1 MIINNRFKLVTKEIR
16 MQISN
21 QVQNQIHPQSRYPIG
36 MKIDN
41 LLTTPNLV
49 NINNTRNPTQFHTQ
63 TYYQVEKLVAS
74 NYEVF
79 NQVYDRIGDQIRNQ
93 IKYTIMIV
101 GLSEYI
107 YRKLE
112 EDGNN

>member
-1 MIINNRFKLVTKEIR
+1 MIMRINNHQL
-16 MQISN
+16 
-21 QVQNQIHPQSRYPIG
+21 
-36 MKIDN
+36 
-41 LLTTPNLV
+41 
-49 NINNTRNPTQFHTQ
+49 
-63 TYYQVEKLVAS
+63 
-74 NYEVF
+74 
-79 NQVYDRIGDQIRNQ
+79 RNQ